1 MSDPVQRRAP
11 YFLDRH
17 VEQGRGDRVAVRCP
31 GTTTTYAQLRDLAA
45 AFARGLRELGTRTGE
60 RVLFVCSD
68 RTELL
73 AGLLGAM
80 RTGAVAVPVS
90 TMLTGPELA
99 KLVVDSGARV
109 LVVSPE
115 FPAAV
120 AAAVRDAPSSRTS

>member
-1 MSDPVQRRAP
+1 M
-11 YFLDRH
+11 
-17 VEQGRGDRVAVRCP
+17 
-31 GTTTTYAQLRDLAA
+31 
-45 AFARGLRELGTRTGE
+45 
-60 RVLFVCSD
+60 LFVCSD

-109 LVVSPE
+109 LVVSPGV
-115 FPAAV
+115 PRRRRRGASATP
-120 AAAVRDAPSSRTS
+120 PSSRTS